1 MPSAVVNPCN
11 PGELIYY
18 TPVFEIPQRV
28 SDAGLVITNDLRAV
42 TPYVL
47 LVNGKMVNAMHSEVR
62 RVKFDGI

>member
-1 MPSAVVNPCN
+1 MPSVVVN

-28 SDAGLVITNDLRAV
+28 SEAGLVISNTLDEV

-47 LVNGKMVNAMHSEVR
+47 LVDGKIVNAMRSEVR
-62 RVKFDGI
+62 RAKSDGV

>member
-1 MPSAVVNPCN
+1 MHSPTVN

-18 TPVFEIPQRV
+18 TPVFGWPGEGGT
-28 SDAGLVITNDLRAV
+28 GLVISNTLDEV

-47 LVNGKMVNAMHSEVR
+47 LVSGKTVNAMHSEVR